1 MLGRNFGE
9 FALTE
14 HLVEKF
20 WQMNRSTNRLSIL
33 TTNLDG
39 FSLVNHG
46 QFAKLF
52 HYMVLILAKA
62 AGETETG
69 DLLKTKNRMY
79 ILVTILIVKQ
89 P

>member
-1 MLGRNFGE
+1 ME
-9 FALTE
+9 D
-14 HLVEKF
+14 F
-20 WQMNRSTNRLSIL
+20 WQINRSTNRLSIL

-39 FSLVNHG
+39 FSLEIHG
-46 QFAKLF
+46 QFAKLSR
-52 HYMVLILAKA
+52 YMVMILAKG

-69 DLLKTKNRMY
+69 DLLKTKNLTY